1 MAVVRSARLS
11 RAAALQCVP
20 ATSSSPTVT
29 ESSPWFPSTM
39 PPEVAQ
45 LTVAKVGSER
55 QRKAEIEKGVL
66 VRPEIDETLRRLKV
80 IE

>member
-1 MAVVRSARLS
+1 MLRNGPSDAFDSFRCLRSRAQSAVVPLDD
-11 RAAALQCVP
+11 AA
-20 ATSSSPTVT
+20 
-29 ESSPWFPSTM
+29 
-39 PPEVAQ
+39 EVAQ

-66 VRPEIDETLRRLKV
+66 VRPEIDETLRRLKI